1 MTEGPASAP
10 LAHIEPGAVPFDAP
24 VSGTIAAI
32 FPGLQE
38 EVLAH
43 GDREAS
49 SERSSEQEEELS
61 LRSLLARVKKVERN
75 QLYGLREDI
84 QWLSNTVRA
93 LKNKMH
99 TVGGTAAICADRL
112 NALAAGTAGGG
123 HTPPQAKLNP
133 TT

>member
-75 QLYGLREDI
+75 QLYMGFEKTSSGSPTLCV
-84 QWLSNTVRA
+84 LSKTKCIRWAARRPSVPIASMRLLLVR
-93 LKNKMH
+93 LGVVTRRRRQN
-99 TVGGTAAICADRL
+99 
-112 NALAAGTAGGG
+112 
-123 HTPPQAKLNP
+123 
-133 TT
+133 